1 MWGGAGAT
9 GVPLADQWHQGRRS
23 SEDTNPVSR
32 NMGDSGLGE
41 QLKDKPDLEA
51 AGRTTWGQ

>member
-1 MWGGAGAT
+1 MQGGACAA
-9 GVPLADQWHQGRRS
+9 GVPLAGQWHQGCRS

-32 NMGDSGLGE
+32 NMDDSDLRE
-41 QLKDKPDLEA
+41 QLKDKSDLEA